1 MKAKTA
7 VSVIFKTILPLIV
20 GMALLV
26 VVIAWLSG
34 MFVEKIVPGEEK
46 VAQRMLSE
54 GEKSQIDE
62 VHEIIQPYYD
72 EAVGTLKASSRTEIS
87 ARVMAP
93 INKITVRAGQAVT
106 AGETL
111 IELDSRALETQRS
124 QVQASLVAAEA
135 ALRQTENDLRRD
147 IQLYQRKTI
156 SQAQFDQS
164 QTNYEVAKAK
174 LNVAK
179 QAVSEAD
186 VMFSY
191 TIIKAPRL
199 GIVVD
204 RLAEVGD
211 MAKPGVPLLVIYDP
225 TSLRLEVPVMEN
237 LAMKLE
243 IGQKLTVHID
253 GLNRDV
259 EATVDERVPQ
269 AEAASRSFLVKVALP
284 KSADMYEGMF
294 GRLKI
299 PAGTRRYLCLAKT
312 AIDRIGQLEFVDV
325 VLPDGRLERRFIT
338 TGRSGRPDRIEV
350 LSGLKAGERVLLKT
364 TDEK

>member
-1 MKAKTA
+1 M
-7 VSVIFKTILPLIV
+7 V
-20 GMALLV
+20 LLV
-26 VVIAWLSG
+26 GVIAWLSG
-34 MFVEKIVPGEEK
+34 MFHEKIPPGEEK
-46 VAQRMLSE
+46 VVQRTLAE
-54 GEKSQIDE
+54 EDKNRIDE
-62 VHEIIQPYYD
+62 VHEIYQPYFE

-93 INKITVRAGQAVT
+93 INKTTVRAGQTVV

-124 QVQASLVAAEA
+124 QALASLVAAEA
-135 ALRQTENDLRRD
+135 AVRQTENDFRRD
-147 IQLYQRKTI
+147 MQLYQKKNI
-156 SQAQFDQS
+156 SQSQYDQS

-179 QAVSEAD
+179 QAVAETE
-186 VMFSY
+186 VMLSY
-191 TIIKAPRL
+191 TVIKAPKS

-225 TSLRLEVPVMEN
+225 TSLRLEVPVMED

-243 IGQKLTVHID
+243 IGQKLTVRID
-253 GLNRDV
+253 ALDRDV

-284 KSADMYEGMF
+284 KAEGLYEGMF

-299 PAGTRRYLCLAKT
+299 PAGTRRFLCLNKA
-312 AIDRIGQLEFVDV
+312 AIDHIGQLQFVDV
-325 VLPDGRLERRFIT
+325 VMPDGSLERRFIT
-338 TGRSGRPDRIEV
+338 TGRSGRPDRVEV

-364 TDEK
+364 AKK